1 MDGKPTMRWHGVGR
15 WLAFALATL
24 LILIA
29 IPLVFHAETGAM
41 AGWNIFLGLLLA
53 GAVGS
58 GSRHAPPVAF
68 LIAAILLIR
77 IVTSV
82 LFVPINI
89 GLLFDMLMAAMAA
102 VAAQDLRRQ
111 AHANP

>member
-15 WLAFALATL
+15 WLAFALA
-24 LILIA
+24 A
-29 IPLVFHAETGAM
+29 
-41 AGWNIFLGLLLA
+41 
-53 GAVGS
+53 
-58 GSRHAPPVAF
+58 
-68 LIAAILLIR
+68 LLIR